1 MPELS
6 DTVGSDQVTALP
18 EDPTPTEKE
27 SLSGHTTVGGTLSTA
42 NSQDMID
49 LTEGNSNPES
59 SLNIS
64 KIKHHP
70 KCTNNANM
78 HLRQIYS
85 WTLNQAFHFH
95 CRISMDVRIIS
106 KSPTT
111 PQRKYIQ
118 YLYP

>member
-42 NSQDMID
+42 NSQDTTD
-49 LTEGNSNPES
+49 HTEGNSN
-59 SLNIS
+59 
-64 KIKHHP
+64 H
-70 KCTNNANM
+70 TNNSYI
-78 HLRQIYS
+78 HLRQVYS
-85 WTLNQAFHFH
+85 WKVNKAFHFH

-106 KSPTT
+106 KSTTT